1 MAQLV
6 EINRESKEVYEATL
20 CSKIPKK
27 YRNDFF
33 AELLRQRGKIAA
45 AYFLIDDDEGI
56 LAEAFD
62 WQESVKGKEFWSNLE
77 NEMLTKA
84 GMIVVKK
91 EDAMLDICSEKLN
104 NIIEQR
110 DQRSEELAAIH
121 ADMRKLL
128 ELLKQ
133 V

>member
-6 EINRESKEVYEATL
+6 KIDRESKEVYEATL

-27 YRNDFF
+27 YQNEFF
-33 AELLRQRGKIAA
+33 SELIRQRGKTAA
-45 AYFLIDDDEGI
+45 AYFLLDDDEGI

-77 NEMLTKA
+77 NKMLTKA

-91 EDAMLDICSEKLN
+91 EDSTLLDECSEKLN
-104 NIIEQR
+104 NIR
-110 DQRSEELAAIH
+110 DKRSEELAAIH

-133 V
+133 A

>member
-6 EINRESKEVYEATL
+6 KIDRESKEVYEATL

-33 AELLRQRGKIAA
+33 AELIRQRGKTAA
-45 AYFLIDDDEGI
+45 AYFLLDDDEGI

-77 NEMLTKA
+77 NKMLTKA

-91 EDAMLDICSEKLN
+91 EDSKLLDECSEKLN
-104 NIIEQR
+104 NIR
-110 DQRSEELAAIH
+110 DKRSEELSAIH

-128 ELLKQ
+128 EILKQ
-133 V
+133 VQ

>member
-6 EINRESKEVYEATL
+6 KIDRESDEVYNATL

-27 YRNDFF
+27 YQNDFF
-33 AELLRQRGKIAA
+33 AELLRQRGKTAA
-45 AYFLIDDDEGI
+45 AYFLLDDDEGI

-77 NEMLTKA
+77 NKMLTKA

-91 EDAMLDICSEKLN
+91 EDCILDECSEKLN
-104 NIIEQR
+104 NIR
-110 DQRSEELAAIH
+110 DKSSEELAAIH

-133 V
+133 A

>member
-1 MAQLV
+1 MAQLT
-6 EINRESKEVYEATL
+6 EIKRESKEVYEATL

-27 YRNDFF
+27 YLNDFF
-33 AELLRQRGKIAA
+33 AELIRQRGKMAA
-45 AYFLIDDDEGI
+45 AHFLVDDEEGI

-77 NEMLTKA
+77 NKMLTKA

-104 NIIEQR
+104 NIR
-110 DQRSEELAAIH
+110 DKRSEELAAIH

-133 V
+133 A

>member
-1 MAQLV
+1 MAQLT
-6 EINRESKEVYEATL
+6 EIKRESKEVYEATL
-20 CSKIPKK
+20 CRKIPKK

-33 AELLRQRGKIAA
+33 AELIRQRGKTQA
-45 AYFLIDDDEGI
+45 AYFLLDDDEGI

-77 NEMLTKA
+77 NKMLTKA

-91 EDAMLDICSEKLN
+91 EDAMLDECTEKLN
-104 NIIEQR
+104 NIR
-110 DQRSEELAAIH
+110 DKRSEELSAIH

-133 V
+133 I

>member
-6 EINRESKEVYEATL
+6 KIDRESDEVYNATL

-33 AELLRQRGKIAA
+33 AELIRQRGKTAA
-45 AYFLIDDDEGI
+45 AYFLLDDDEGI

-77 NEMLTKA
+77 NKMLTKA

-91 EDAMLDICSEKLN
+91 EDAMLDECTEKLN
-104 NIIEQR
+104 NIR
-110 DQRSEELAAIH
+110 DKRSEELSAIH

-128 ELLKQ
+128 EILKQ
-133 V
+133 VQ

>member
-62 WQESVKGKEFWSNLE
+62 WQESVKGKEFWSDLE
-77 NEMLTKA
+77 NKMLTKA

-91 EDAMLDICSEKLN
+91 EETISDECTEKLN
-104 NIIEQR
+104 NIK
-110 DQRSEELAAIH
+110 DKHSEELAAIH
-121 ADMRKLL
+121 VDIRKLL

>member
-6 EINRESKEVYEATL
+6 KIDRESKEVYEATL

-27 YRNDFF
+27 YQNDFF
-33 AELLRQRGKIAA
+33 SELIRQRGKMQAT
-45 AYFLIDDDEGI
+45 YFLLDDNEGI

-77 NEMLTKA
+77 NKMLTKA

-91 EDAMLDICSEKLN
+91 EDAILDECSEKLN
-104 NIIEQR
+104 NIR
-110 DQRSEELAAIH
+110 DKRSEELSAIH

-133 V
+133 A

>member
-6 EINRESKEVYEATL
+6 KIDRESEEVYEATL

-33 AELLRQRGKIAA
+33 AELIRQRGKMAA
-45 AYFLIDDDEGI
+45 AHFLIDDDEGI

-77 NEMLTKA
+77 NKMLTKA

-91 EDAMLDICSEKLN
+91 EDSTLLDECSEKIN
-104 NIIEQR
+104 NIR

-128 ELLKQ
+128 KMLKEI
-133 V
+133 

>member
-6 EINRESKEVYEATL
+6 KIDRDSKEVYEATL

-33 AELLRQRGKIAA
+33 SELIRQRGKRQAA
-45 AYFLIDDDEGI
+45 HFLLDDDEGT

-62 WQESVKGKEFWSNLE
+62 WQESVKGKEFWRDIE
-77 NEMLTKA
+77 NKMLTKA

-91 EDAMLDICSEKLN
+91 EDTMLDECSEKLN
-104 NIIEQR
+104 NIR
-110 DQRSEELAAIH
+110 DKRSEELAAIH

>member
-6 EINRESKEVYEATL
+6 KIDRESKEVYQATL

-27 YRNDFF
+27 YQNDFF
-33 AELLRQRGKIAA
+33 AELIRQRGKINAS
-45 AYFLIDDDEGI
+45 YFLLDDEEGI

-62 WQESVKGKEFWSNLE
+62 WQESVKGKEFWSDLE
-77 NEMLTKA
+77 NKMLTKA

-91 EDAMLDICSEKLN
+91 EDAMLDECTEKLN
-104 NIIEQR
+104 NIR

-128 ELLKQ
+128 EILKQ

>member
-1 MAQLV
+1 MAQLT
-6 EINRESKEVYEATL
+6 EIKRESKEVYEATL

-27 YRNDFF
+27 YQNDFF
-33 AELLRQRGKIAA
+33 AELIRQRGKTAA
-45 AYFLIDDDEGI
+45 AYFLLDDDEGI

-77 NEMLTKA
+77 NKMLTKA

-91 EDAMLDICSEKLN
+91 EDTMLDECTEKLN
-104 NIIEQR
+104 NIR
-110 DQRSEELAAIH
+110 DKRSEELAAIH

-133 V
+133 A

>member
-1 MAQLV
+1 MAQLT
-6 EINRESKEVYEATL
+6 EIKRESKEVYEATL

-33 AELLRQRGKIAA
+33 AELIRQRGKMAA
-45 AYFLIDDDEGI
+45 AHFLIDDDEGI

-62 WQESVKGKEFWSNLE
+62 WQESVKGKKFWSNLE
-77 NEMLTKA
+77 NKMLNKA
-84 GMIVVKK
+84 GILVEKRS
-91 EDAMLDICSEKLN
+91 ESMLDECTEKLN
-104 NIIEQR
+104 NIR
-110 DQRSEELAAIH
+110 DQRSEELSAIH

>member
-27 YRNDFF
+27 YQNDFF
-33 AELLRQRGKIAA
+33 AELLRQRGKIGAS
-45 AYFLIDDDEGI
+45 YFLLDDKEGI

-77 NEMLTKA
+77 NKMLTKA

-91 EDAMLDICSEKLN
+91 EDCILDECSEKIN
-104 NIIEQR
+104 NIR
-110 DQRSEELAAIH
+110 DQRSEELSAIH

-128 ELLKQ
+128 KMLKEI
-133 V
+133 

>member
-6 EINRESKEVYEATL
+6 KIDRESDEVYNATL

-33 AELLRQRGKIAA
+33 AELIRQRGKMAA
-45 AYFLIDDDEGI
+45 AHFLIDDDEGI

-77 NEMLTKA
+77 NKMLTKA

-91 EDAMLDICSEKLN
+91 EDSNLLDECSEKIN
-104 NIIEQR
+104 NIR
-110 DQRSEELAAIH
+110 DQRSEELSAIH

-128 ELLKQ
+128 KMLKEI
-133 V
+133 

>member
-6 EINRESKEVYEATL
+6 QIDRESREVYEATL

-27 YRNDFF
+27 YQNDFF
-33 AELLRQRGKIAA
+33 AELLRQRGKIGAS
-45 AYFLIDDDEGI
+45 YFLLDDDEGI

-62 WQESVKGKEFWSNLE
+62 WQESVKGKEFWSDLE
-77 NEMLTKA
+77 NKMLTKA

-91 EDAMLDICSEKLN
+91 ENSNLLDECSEKIN
-104 NIIEQR
+104 NIR
-110 DQRSEELAAIH
+110 DQRSEELSAIH

-128 ELLKQ
+128 EILKT

>member
-6 EINRESKEVYEATL
+6 KIDRESEEVYNATL
-20 CSKIPKK
+20 CSRIPKK

-33 AELLRQRGKIAA
+33 AELIRQRGKTAA
-45 AYFLIDDDEGI
+45 AYFLLDDDEGI

-77 NEMLTKA
+77 NKMLTKA

-91 EDAMLDICSEKLN
+91 EDSTLLDECSEKIN
-104 NIIEQR
+104 NIR
-110 DQRSEELAAIH
+110 DQRSEELSAIH

-128 ELLKQ
+128 KMLKEI
-133 V
+133 

>member
-27 YRNDFF
+27 YQNDFF

-45 AYFLIDDDEGI
+45 AHFLIDDDEGI

-77 NEMLTKA
+77 NKMLTKA

-91 EDAMLDICSEKLN
+91 EDCILDECSEKIN
-104 NIIEQR
+104 NIR
-110 DQRSEELAAIH
+110 DQRSEELSAIH

-128 ELLKQ
+128 KMLKEI
-133 V
+133 

>member
-6 EINRESKEVYEATL
+6 KIDRESKEVYEATL

-33 AELLRQRGKIAA
+33 SELIRQRGKMQAA
-45 AYFLIDDDEGI
+45 HFLIDDDEGI

-77 NEMLTKA
+77 NKMLTKA

-91 EDAMLDICSEKLN
+91 EDSNLLDECSEKLN
-104 NIIEQR
+104 NIR
-110 DQRSEELAAIH
+110 DQRSEELSAIH
-121 ADMRKLL
+121 DDMRKLL
-128 ELLKQ
+128 EILKQ
-133 V
+133 AR

>member
-6 EINRESKEVYEATL
+6 KIDRESREVYEATL

-33 AELLRQRGKIAA
+33 AELIRQRGKTAA
-45 AYFLIDDDEGI
+45 AYFLLDDDEGI

-77 NEMLTKA
+77 NKMLTKA

-91 EDAMLDICSEKLN
+91 EDAMLDECTEKLN
-104 NIIEQR
+104 NIR
-110 DQRSEELAAIH
+110 DQRSEELSAIH

-128 ELLKQ
+128 KILKEI
-133 V
+133 

>member
-6 EINRESKEVYEATL
+6 KIDRESKEVYEATL

-27 YRNDFF
+27 YQNDFF
-33 AELLRQRGKIAA
+33 AELLRQRGKTAA
-45 AYFLIDDDEGI
+45 AYFLLDDDEGI

-77 NEMLTKA
+77 NKMLTKA

-91 EDAMLDICSEKLN
+91 EDAMLDECTEKLN
-104 NIIEQR
+104 NIR
-110 DQRSEELAAIH
+110 DQRSEELSAIH

-128 ELLKQ
+128 KILKEI
-133 V
+133 

>member
-1 MAQLV
+1 MAQLK
-6 EINRESKEVYEATL
+6 EIKRESKEVYEATL

-33 AELLRQRGKIAA
+33 AELIRQRGKMAA
-45 AYFLIDDDEGI
+45 AHFLIDDDEGI

-62 WQESVKGKEFWSNLE
+62 WQESVKGKKFWSNLE
-77 NEMLTKA
+77 NKMLNKA
-84 GMIVVKK
+84 GILVEKRS
-91 EDAMLDICSEKLN
+91 ESMLDECTEKLN
-104 NIIEQR
+104 NIR
-110 DQRSEELAAIH
+110 DQRSEELSAIH

>member
-6 EINRESKEVYEATL
+6 KIDRESKEVYEATL

-33 AELLRQRGKIAA
+33 AELLRQRGKTAA
-45 AYFLIDDDEGI
+45 AYFLLDDDEGI

-77 NEMLTKA
+77 NKMLTKA

-91 EDAMLDICSEKLN
+91 EDCMLDECSEKLN
-104 NIIEQR
+104 NIK
-110 DQRSEELAAIH
+110 DKRSEELSAIH

-128 ELLKQ
+128 EILKSVQ
-133 V
+133 

>member
-6 EINRESKEVYEATL
+6 KIDRESDEVYNATL

-33 AELLRQRGKIAA
+33 AELIRQRGKMAA
-45 AYFLIDDDEGI
+45 AHFLIDDDEGI

-77 NEMLTKA
+77 NKMLTKA

-91 EDAMLDICSEKLN
+91 EDSTLLDECSEKIN
-104 NIIEQR
+104 NIR
-110 DQRSEELAAIH
+110 DQRSEELSAIH

-128 ELLKQ
+128 KMLKEI
-133 V
+133 

>member
-6 EINRESKEVYEATL
+6 KIDRESKEVYEATL

-27 YRNDFF
+27 YQNDFF
-33 AELLRQRGKIAA
+33 AELLRQRGKTAA
-45 AYFLIDDDEGI
+45 AYFLLDDDEGI

-62 WQESVKGKEFWSNLE
+62 WQESIKGKEFWSDLE
-77 NEMLTKA
+77 NKMLTKA

-91 EDAMLDICSEKLN
+91 EDCMLDECSEKIN
-104 NIIEQR
+104 NIR
-110 DQRSEELAAIH
+110 DQRSEELSAIH

-128 ELLKQ
+128 KMLKEI
-133 V
+133 

>member
-6 EINRESKEVYEATL
+6 KIDRESKEVYEATL

-33 AELLRQRGKIAA
+33 EELIRQRGKMAA
-45 AYFLIDDDEGI
+45 AHFLIDDDEGI

-77 NEMLTKA
+77 NKMLTKA

-91 EDAMLDICSEKLN
+91 EDAMLDECSEKLN
-104 NIIEQR
+104 NIR
-110 DQRSEELAAIH
+110 DKRSEELSAIH

-128 ELLKQ
+128 EILKQ
-133 V
+133 AR

>member
-6 EINRESKEVYEATL
+6 KIDRESEEVYNATL

-33 AELLRQRGKIAA
+33 EELIRQRGKMQAA
-45 AYFLIDDDEGI
+45 HFLIDDDEGI

-77 NEMLTKA
+77 NKLLNKA
-84 GMIVVKK
+84 GIVVVKK
-91 EDAMLDICSEKLN
+91 EDAMLDECSEKLN
-104 NIIEQR
+104 NIR
-110 DQRSEELAAIH
+110 DKRSEELSAIH

-128 ELLKQ
+128 EMLKQ